1 MVAWL
6 QANVL
11 TVVAAL
17 IIGWMLWQRL
27 IAPRLAGVKSMGA
40 AEYLSFRHTP
50 HTLVD
55 VRSLD
60 EWNSARPAAARHIP
74 LGTIDNQWSKIPQDQ
89 PVVFICASGMR
100 SASAAAKVAKAG
112 HPDVYNFSGG
122 LASWDAAGLPVSR
135 RTK

>member
-1 MVAWL
+1 MAAWL

-11 TVVAAL
+11 TVAGAL

-27 IAPRLAGVKSMGA
+27 IAPRLAGVKPMDASD
-40 AEYLSFRHTP
+40 YLTFRNTP
-50 HTLVD
+50 HTLID

-60 EWNSARPAAARHIP
+60 EWNSAHPASARHIP
-74 LGTIDNQWSKIPQDQ
+74 LGEIDEQSKHIPQDK

-112 HPDVYNFSGG
+112 HADVYNFSGG
-122 LASWDAAGLPVSR
+122 LGSWDAAGLPVKR
-135 RTK
+135 